1 MLRKSD
7 GIYNMTPTDFL
18 KSAQELEGELI
29 ENRRWLHAHA
39 ETEFDLTETT
49 AFVKERLEEIG
60 CEYTDCGKCGI
71 SAVIGKTEGKT
82 FLLRADMDA
91 LPINEESGLDFSCQQ
106 GKMHAC
112 GHDMHTAM
120 LLGAAKILKQFE
132 NRLSGQVKLMFQPAE
147 ETLSGAKNMIENG
160 ILKNPSVDGAM
171 MLHVMAGFPLKAGT
185 VIIPE
190 AGVGAPAAD
199 YFTINI
205 QGKGCHG
212 STPHLGID
220 PITAAAHILIALQ
233 EFSAREMGVTDEG
246 IITIG
251 SFQGGSAGNVIADT
265 AVLQGTLRAFD
276 DNLRQNMKK
285 RITEIAESVGNAFR
299 TKACVSFGSGCP
311 TLENNGDLVE
321 FTEKTARDLLG
332 DGLVVN
338 ASSFGSEN
346 THKGGSEDFSYI
358 TKEVPSVMVALASGE
373 PEKGYKYHQHHP
385 KVSFDES
392 VLKIGSALMAFNAF
406 EWLKEN
412 KN

>member
-1 MLRKSD
+1 
-7 GIYNMTPTDFL
+7 MTAKDFL
-18 KSAQELEGELI
+18 KTAESIENEI
-29 ENRRWLHAHA
+29 TENRRWLHAHA

-49 AFVKERLEEIG
+49 AFVKEKLQEIG
-60 CEYTDCGKCGI
+60 CEYTDCGKCGV
-71 SAVIGKTEGKT
+71 SAVIGEKQGKT

-91 LPINEESGLDFSCQQ
+91 LPINEESGLDFSCKE
-106 GKMHAC
+106 GRMHAC

-132 NRLSGQVKLMFQPAE
+132 NELSGRVKLMFQPAE
-147 ETLSGAKNMIENG
+147 ETLSGANNMIENG
-160 ILKNPSVDGAM
+160 ILKNPDVDVAM
-171 MLHVMAGFPLKAGT
+171 MLHVMAGFPLKTGT
-185 VIIPE
+185 VIVP
-190 AGVGAPAAD
+190 APGVGAPAAD

-246 IITIG
+246 VITIG
-251 SFQGGSAGNVIADT
+251 SFHGGTAGNVIADT

-276 DNLRQNMKK
+276 DKLRQNMKK
-285 RITEIAESVGNAFR
+285 RITEIAESTGNAFR
-299 TKACVSFGSGCP
+299 TKVCVTFGSGCP
-311 TLENNGDLVE
+311 TLVNDEKLVKS
-321 FTEKTARDLLG
+321 TEEYARELLG
-332 DGLVVN
+332 DKLVVN
-338 ASSFGSEN
+338 AESFGAEN

-358 TKEVPSVMVALASGE
+358 SKQVPSIMVALASGE

-385 KVSFDES
+385 KVTFDET
-392 VLKIGSALMAFNAF
+392 VLKIGSALLAFNAF
-406 EWLKEN
+406 KWLENN